1 MDIDQK
7 IEKAMND
14 EDIVNIMHKASNK
27 FTNYLDEDIIYTCHL
42 NALWKC
48 FLNFDPNRNT
58 KFTTYLYRGV
68 FIECVKEVK
77 FQNKMQHHQPLHANM
92 IASGQPSIMM
102 DIMDE
107 LDNDEERSLMIDKYA
122 NLTIEE
128 IANKRSYS
136 RETARKR
143 LKKIYKKVK
152 NNFE

>member
-7 IEKAMND
+7 IEEAMNN
-14 EDIVNIMHKASNK
+14 EDIVNIMFKASNR
-27 FTNYLDEDIIYTCHL
+27 FSNYLDEDIIHTCHL

-48 FLNFDPNRNT
+48 FLNFDPSRNT

-68 FIECVKEVK
+68 FIECVKELK
-77 FQNKMQHHQPLHANM
+77 FHNKMQNHQPLHANM
-92 IASGQPSIMM
+92 PSCSEPSIMV

-107 LDNDEERSLMIDKYA
+107 LSNDEERSLVIDKYA

-143 LKKIYKKVK
+143 LKKIYKKIK

>member
-7 IEKAMND
+7 IDKAMND
-14 EDIVNIMHKASNK
+14 ADIVSIMHKASNR
-27 FTNYLDEDIIYTCHL
+27 FNNYLDEDVIHTCHL

-58 KFTTYLYRGV
+58 KFTTYLYKGV
-68 FIECVKEVK
+68 FIECVKELK
-77 FQNKMQHHQPLHANM
+77 FHSKMQHHQPLHANM
-92 IASGQPSIMM
+92 IQGSKPSIML

-107 LDNDEERSLMIDKYA
+107 LTSEEEKSLLADKYA

-143 LKKIYKKVK
+143 LKKIYEKVK